1 MHSDQYLNLLMNEA
15 GQQDPVVGDTVGLKT
30 IILFFSFVV
39 FFQQSLKRGKTEW
52 EKKKSLD
59 TVKSGSFQTY
69 NIIKGK
75 MEDAELNA
83 IRQARLAE
91 LQKTSGGGSSSSST
105 ALGQQQEQQQRAAN
119 DMTSAIL
126 GKVLETEA
134 RERLSRVRIVRPDR
148 AQAVENYIMKLYSI
162 GQIRQKLSEKDI
174 VEILDGL
181 SRDTQQKQQSKIV
194 YNRKQTLDDD
204 DEDDFF
210 D

>member
-1 MHSDQYLNLLMNEA
+1 MD
-15 GQQDPVVGDTVGLKT
+15 
-30 IILFFSFVV
+30 
-39 FFQQSLKRGKTEW
+39 
-52 EKKKSLD
+52 
-59 TVKSGSFQTY
+59 
-69 NIIKGK
+69 
-75 MEDAELNA
+75 DAELNA

-91 LQKTSGGGSSSSST
+91 LQKSSGGGGSSPSSSQN
-105 ALGQQQEQQQRAAN
+105 QQQQAAAN

-148 AQAVENYIMKLYSI
+148 AQAVENYIFKLYSI

-204 DEDDFF
+204 DDDDDDDFF

>member
-1 MHSDQYLNLLMNEA
+1 MD
-15 GQQDPVVGDTVGLKT
+15 
-30 IILFFSFVV
+30 
-39 FFQQSLKRGKTEW
+39 
-52 EKKKSLD
+52 
-59 TVKSGSFQTY
+59 
-69 NIIKGK
+69 
-75 MEDAELNA
+75 DAELNA

-91 LQKTSGGGSSSSST
+91 LQKSSAGGSPSPST
-105 ALGQQQEQQQRAAN
+105 SQNQQQAAAN

-126 GKVLETEA
+126 GKILETEA

-148 AQAVENYIMKLYSI
+148 AQAVENYIVKLYSV
-162 GQIRQKLSEKDI
+162 GQISQKLSEKDI

-194 YNRKQTLDDD
+194 YNRKSTLDDD